1 MRYGER
7 KPPTGMFEHRI
18 HPALIEER
26 VHVSLVGCGG
36 NGSQMLSGLARLA
49 IAMKALGHP
58 GLHVVAY
65 DGDSVSPANVG
76 RQLFSPS
83 DVGRNKA
90 TVLVHR
96 LNSFF
101 GLDWYAEPEHFGRT
115 KGDNH
120 TDVLIS
126 CVDTRETR
134 AFLGYHLERPGRH
147 PFYWLDL
154 GNRAADGQVILG
166 VPAWNK
172 QHRRMFGRLPTVVEL
187 FPEIKDYTRARA
199 LDRADRQPS
208 CSLAEALGRQELFI
222 NQHVCTW
229 ALQLLWQLFRHRSTT
244 WHGAF
249 INATTGRV
257 TPLACDLGAWARFG
271 YTARPKEK
279 K

>member
-7 KPPTGMFEHRI
+7 KPPVGTFEHRI
-18 HPALIEER
+18 HPALLEER
-26 VHVSLVGCGG
+26 VHISLVGCGG
-36 NGSQMLSGLARLA
+36 NGSQMLSGLARLG

-65 DGDSVSPANVG
+65 DGDAVSPANVG

-115 KGDNH
+115 RHDNH
-120 TDVLIS
+120 TDVVIS
-126 CVDTRETR
+126 CVDTRAARDMIGWNIEV
-134 AFLGYHLERPGRH
+134 PGRH
-147 PFYWLDL
+147 PYYWMDL

-172 QHRRMFGRLPTVVEL
+172 KHRRMFGRLPTVLEL
-187 FPEIKDYTRARA
+187 FPEISRGSGKA

-208 CSLAEALGRQELFI
+208 CSLAEALGRQELFV
-222 NQHVCTW
+222 NQLVCTW
-229 ALQLLWQLFRHRSTT
+229 ALQLLWQLFRHHTTT

-249 INATTGRV
+249 VNAATGRV
-257 TPLACDLGAWARFG
+257 GPLQCDVKGWERFG
-271 YTARPKEK
+271 YQARPKGSK
-279 K
+279 